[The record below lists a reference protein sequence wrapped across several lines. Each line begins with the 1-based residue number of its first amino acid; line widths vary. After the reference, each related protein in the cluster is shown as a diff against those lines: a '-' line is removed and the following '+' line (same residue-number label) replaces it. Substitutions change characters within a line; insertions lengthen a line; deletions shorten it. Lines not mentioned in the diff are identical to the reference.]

1 MFRLIYKLIFWKRV
15 YILLNIENT
24 TGMPNLEIINTNE
37 DNPMLE
43 FKQVDFFFFT
53 IEINFSALLGCLMY
67 VSILP
72 SVKLLQYPIFRPFFN
87 LSLNTSLPI

>member
-24 TGMPNLEIINTNE
+24 TGMPNIKIINTNE

-43 FKQVDFFFFT
+43 FKQVDFFF
-53 IEINFSALLGCLMY
+53 
-67 VSILP
+67 
-72 SVKLLQYPIFRPFFN
+72 LQ
-87 LSLNTSLPI
+87 LK